1 MYSPLLRAQLE
12 NPATTPLE
20 LMGFFHNLPWD
31 TPLAYDDDEA
41 RWRLA
46 AAGDTSSSSDSSG
59 DTTTAASSGAAAK
72 TLLEY
77 IQDGACI
84 HHRDIIE
91 ALTLPTQ
98 AQGSS

>member
-1 MYSPLLRAQLE
+1 MYSPLLRVQLE

-31 TPLAYDDDEA
+31 TPLAYDNDEA

-46 AAGDTSSSSDSSG
+46 TASGSSSDSTDSDSG
-59 DTTTAASSGAAAK
+59 AAK

-77 IQDGACI
+77 IQNGARASTTEI
-84 HHRDIIE
+84 
-91 ALTLPTQ
+91 L
-98 AQGSS
+98 